1 MARPQLILKRVLHAV
16 PAASLKKEV
25 DRLAKE
31 IASRHPAALEHAKL
45 SAYAAL
51 DSPFEMA
58 LRTDEYLSHR
68 LRTYADPTGHV
79 DHYLKSQKRGADT
92 GYVKRHAG

>member
-1 MARPQLILKRVLHAV
+1 MATQQLILKRVLHAV

-25 DRLAKE
+25 DSLANE
-31 IASRHPAALEHAKL
+31 IASRHPAAMEHAKL

-51 DSPFEMA
+51 DSTFEMA

-79 DHYLKSQKRGADT
+79 DHYLKSQKGGANIA
-92 GYVKRHAG
+92 YVKPDAG

>member
-1 MARPQLILKRVLHAV
+1 MEAAQVGLVSHVVPKAILKKSVNAL
-16 PAASLKKEV
+16 S
-25 DRLAKE
+25 KE

-45 SAYAAL
+45 SAQAAM
-51 DSPFEMA
+51 DSPYDIS

-79 DHYLKSQKRGADT
+79 DGYLKSQKGGGKMNYIKPDS
-92 GYVKRHAG
+92 V